1 MFKLGNKKKRLPNN
15 EEIEEEL
22 VIDEEGRDEFGL
34 PINPLSQPTSQL
46 ATTQQAPQPTQ
57 QQPQPV
63 IRQQGLT
70 DLRTYIDELSRRIEE
85 VMSIKN
91 DLEKLTQLRP
101 TIENYINT
109 LNEMVK
115 ALTEIEN
122 QLNRLEE
129 LRRRL

>member
-1 MFKLGNKKKRLPNN
+1 MFKLGNKRKRLPNN

-22 VIDEEGRDEFGL
+22 VIDEEGKDEFGL
-34 PINPLSQPTSQL
+34 PTNPISQPT
-46 ATTQQAPQPTQ
+46 TPQT
-57 QQPQPV
+57 PQPV

-109 LNEMVK
+109 LNEIVK

-122 QLNRLEE
+122 QLNKLEE

>member
-1 MFKLGNKKKRLPNN
+1 MFRLGNKKKRLPNN

-34 PINPLSQPTSQL
+34 PINPTGQSP
-46 ATTQQAPQPTQ
+46 TTQQAPQTTQ

-109 LNEMVK
+109 LNEIVK

>member
-1 MFKLGNKKKRLPNN
+1 MFKLGNKRKRLPNN

-22 VIDEEGRDEFGL
+22 VIDEEGKDEFGL
-34 PINPLSQPTSQL
+34 PTNPTTNQP
-46 ATTQQAPQPTQ
+46 APQPT
-57 QQPQPV
+57 PQLMTH
-63 IRQQGLT
+63 QQGLV

-109 LNEMVK
+109 LNEIVK

-122 QLNRLEE
+122 QLNKLEE

>member
-1 MFKLGNKKKRLPNN
+1 MFKLGNRKRRLANN

-22 VIDEEGRDEFGL
+22 VIDEEGKDEFGL
-34 PINPLSQPTSQL
+34 PTNPATNQPT
-46 ATTQQAPQPTQ
+46 PQP
-57 QQPQPV
+57 
-63 IRQQGLT
+63 IARQQGLT
-70 DLRTYIDELSRRIEE
+70 DLRTYIDELGRRIEE

-91 DLEKLTQLRP
+91 DLEKLTQMRP

-109 LNEMVK
+109 LNEIVK

-122 QLNRLEE
+122 QLNKLEE

>member
-1 MFKLGNKKKRLPNN
+1 MFRLGSRKRKLPNN

-34 PINPLSQPTSQL
+34 PINPTSRQSSQPQT
-46 ATTQQAPQPTQ
+46 PQPTQ
-57 QQPQPV
+57 QQPQPA

-101 TIENYINT
+101 TIENYIST
-109 LNEMVK
+109 LNEIVK